1 MDGSMRRLS
10 LLLLC
15 LSGCAPTQAI
25 VDGKTVPRLDMDFVG
40 QPFVV
45 RVSAAHP
52 KPGSPSGG
60 LRDFGG
66 RVSGNICGLDVTYDV
81 QHAGDHTHLTGF
93 VDENQMESRLD
104 VKDVQ
109 GISRQ
114 ITGTLDSKGSGVNLD
129 LRKNHIRGSVGLRQ
143 FELGRRGDQYVGW
156 VKVTQTTTA
165 SATIN
170 GADELWTL
178 PPAAQAVVL
187 SALLT
192 CYGDELE
199 GNRRGSLIIGFGGRQ
214 TWEGKHV
221 SALYHNTADMQRA
234 LIQGQSSG
242 SVGGH

>member
-1 MDGSMRRLS
+1 MKMRWLS
-10 LLLLC
+10 FFALFCCAL
-15 LSGCAPTQAI
+15 GCSPTTAV
-25 VDGKTVPRLDMDFVG
+25 VDGKQVPRLDMDFVG

-60 LRDFGG
+60 LKDFGG

-81 QHAGDHTHLTGF
+81 EHAGDHTHLTGF
-93 VDENQMESRLD
+93 IDENQLQSRLD

-109 GISRQ
+109 NVSREIS
-114 ITGTLDSKGSGVNLD
+114 GTLDSKGSGVNLD
-129 LRKNHIRGSVGLRQ
+129 VRKNHIRGNVGLRQ
-143 FELGRRGDQYVGW
+143 FDLTRQGDQYVGSL
-156 VKVTQTTTA
+156 KITNVTT

-170 GADELWTL
+170 GADDLWTL

-199 GNRRGSLIIGFGGRQ
+199 ANKRGSLTVGFGGRQ

-221 SALYHNTADMQRA
+221 SALYHQQTGDVQRTI
-234 LIQGQSSG
+234 LQGQSG
-242 SVGGH
+242 STMGH